1 MILIFFLEKMAENNA
16 EEIARKTF
24 ETILKDSINLAENI
38 HKHLKKLNEMAN
50 ENKK

>member
-1 MILIFFLEKMAENNA
+1 MAENNA
-16 EEIARKTF
+16 EEIAKKTF

-38 HKHLKKLNEMAN
+38 NKHLKLNEMAD

>member
-1 MILIFFLEKMAENNA
+1 MAKNNA

-38 HKHLKKLNEMAN
+38 NKHLKKLNEMAN